1 MRRKPVQPNPQERG
15 VVLLMTSVL
24 LMFLVIPAVGLAIDG
39 GIAFTV
45 KSKLQASSDAAA
57 LAAARSLSRGLDLA
71 TQQASA
77 SATATRFFNA
87 NIQNGWMGLSNPTIA
102 VTFPPAPP
110 KTTIVNVAT
119 AVDVPTYFM
128 RIAGFS
134 TMHVTGSGAAT
145 RRDVNVEL
153 VVDRSG
159 SLLTACGALRAA
171 GNTFVQSFVD
181 GRDRLGLITFG
192 TTYHSDFDPA
202 MDFQSRPAPNNM
214 VTMLNNLTCT
224 GGTNSA
230 AAYWLA
236 WQKLLAINEPGTLNV
251 IVFFTDGYPNTLT
264 MNKLQVLGSSHCTD
278 KSDKSGVIAPASN
291 LTAVFGVM
299 QAIETGPPPAPNP
312 DTRPTANSSGC
323 TYASSPPGSLTSVA
337 SDIAAL
343 TYSGTSNQVDANGIS
358 LLGWQPVTM
367 VGGRIPINNA
377 SAIQNAGVNAL
388 DNAAQQVRT
397 LSAAN
402 GLNVVTYSIGFGTD
416 VYPDLLKRIANTT
429 DSMIYDSTKPT
440 GLYVYASDS
449 SQLSAAFA
457 RIASDILRISK

>member
-1 MRRKPVQPNPQERG
+1 MRRKPVQPNPKERG

-24 LMFLVIPAVGLAIDG
+24 LMFLVIPSVGLAIDA
-39 GIAFTV
+39 GIAFTI
-45 KSKLQASSDAAA
+45 KAKLQASSDAAA
-57 LAAARSLSRGLDLA
+57 LAAARSLSRGLNLTA
-71 TQQASA
+71 QQS
-77 SATATRFFNA
+77 SATTTASRFFNA
-87 NIQNGWMGLSNPTIA
+87 NIQNGWMGLSNPTIN
-102 VTFPPAPP
+102 VTFPTAPP

-119 AVDVPTYFM
+119 GVDVPTYFM
-128 RIAGFS
+128 RVAGFTS
-134 TMHVTGSGAAT
+134 MHVNGAGAAT

-159 SLLTACGALRAA
+159 SLSTACAALRTA

-202 MDFQSRPAPNNM
+202 MDFQSRATPNDM
-214 VTMLNNLTCT
+214 VTMVNNIGCV

-251 IVFFTDGYPNTLT
+251 IVFFTDGYPNTVT
-264 MNKLQVLGSSHCTD
+264 MNNLQVKTGALGTSTCVD
-278 KSDKSGVIAPASN
+278 KSDRTGVIEPAG
-291 LTAVFGVM
+291 AQVWGV
-299 QAIETGPPPAPNP
+299 ALDVETGPPPAPNP
-312 DTRPTANSSGC
+312 DWRPIANKNGC
-323 TYASSPPGSLTSVA
+323 AFASNLANLTSDIYSLTKPLDTDQHDV
-337 SDIAAL
+337 
-343 TYSGTSNQVDANGIS
+343 NNIS
-358 LLGWQPVTM
+358 LLGWQPVTRT
-367 VGGRIPINNA
+367 GGRIMFNVTNVT
-377 SAIQNAGVNAL
+377 NAGVNAL

-402 GLNVVTYSIGFGTD
+402 NLSVVTYAIGFNTD
-416 VYPDLLKRIANTT
+416 YPDLMKRIANTT
-429 DSMIYDSTKPT
+429 DSMIYDSTRPT

-457 RIASDILRISK
+457 KIASDILRISK